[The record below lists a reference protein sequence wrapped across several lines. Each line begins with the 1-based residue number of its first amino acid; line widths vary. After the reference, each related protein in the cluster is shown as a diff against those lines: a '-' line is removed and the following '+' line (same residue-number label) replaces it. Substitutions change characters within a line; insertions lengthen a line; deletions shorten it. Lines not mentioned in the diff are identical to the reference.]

1 MPDAASEFLV
11 AFKPILVFVLDRRF
25 VAALAYC
32 LVPRQAPKTSG
43 RATDRR
49 GLIMN
54 GISTSLQALLTLS
67 ARSTMSRRR
76 VLQGAAAMGGL
87 GLTGLA
93 SKEAHAATTMTWM
106 GWQGY
111 ETPILAGTF
120 LKDNDIDFQPT
131 FISSNEEIITKLQAG
146 GIGRTDLIT
155 MYFGYLPLMA
165 EGGLLEA
172 VDPAKIPLFGDLI
185 PQFTAEESIRK
196 DGQLL
201 GVPWNWGTLP
211 LMYDP
216 SVVTSPPESWLDIM
230 KPEHKGKVA
239 MVDDPL
245 GNLLIWG
252 TVVTGRPM
260 GTILTKAELAKV
272 IDLLI
277 DIKKNHARAFFA
289 TYGDMADA
297 FARNEVTVSAIGWE
311 AVAVWA
317 KQKGKTI
324 AYTIPKEGTGLF
336 MDCLCLPKDCPNIEL
351 AYKMINHILSVEPQ
365 IVFATEQSAGI
376 TNLKAVASLP
386 PELAASYNYSDIE
399 GYMKKARLQP
409 VPPTESTD
417 DTATY
422 DDFLNEY
429 QRLQKA

>member
-1 MPDAASEFLV
+1 MGVQSQSLPASVHLSQ
-11 AFKPILVFVLDRRF
+11 RS
-25 VAALAYC
+25 AL
-32 LVPRQAPKTSG
+32 
-43 RATDRR
+43 
-49 GLIMN
+49 
-54 GISTSLQALLTLS
+54 
-67 ARSTMSRRR
+67 SRRR
-76 VLQGAAAMGGL
+76 LLQGGAALSGMAAI
-87 GLTGLA
+87 GLTPRP
-93 SKEAHAATTMTWM
+93 AHAATTMTWM

-165 EGGLLEA
+165 EAGLLEPL
-172 VDPAKIPLFGDLI
+172 DPSKIEQFGELI
-185 PQFTAEESIRK
+185 AQFTSQEAIRYQ
-196 DGQLL
+196 GELY
-201 GVPWNWGTLP
+201 GVPWNWGSLP

-216 SVVTSPPESWLDIM
+216 AVVAAPPESWFDIM

-252 TVVTGRPM
+252 TAVTGKPV
-260 GTILTKAELAKV
+260 GTILTKDEIVTV
-272 IDLLI
+272 IDKLI
-277 DIKKNHARAFFA
+277 EIKKNYARAFFA

-324 AYTIPKEGTGLF
+324 AYTIPKEGTGMF
-336 MDCLCLPKDCPNIEL
+336 MDCLCIPKDAPHPEL
-351 AYKMINHILSVEPQ
+351 SYKMINHIVSPEPQ
-365 IVFATEQSAGI
+365 KIFAVEQSAGI
-376 TNLKAVASLP
+376 TNLQAVPTLP
-386 PELAASYNYSDIE
+386 EELRQSYNYDDLDTF
-399 GYMKKARLQP
+399 MTKARLQP
-409 VPPTESTD
+409 VPPTED
-417 DTATY
+417 DGVTATY
-422 DDFLNEY
+422 DDFLAEY
-429 QRLQKA
+429 QRLLKA